1 MKLTARVVTQD
12 SQKFYETA
20 IPAQEL
26 IDDSL
31 FRPDRWNPVNNEGYQ
46 RELSQEHAR
55 RIQQFL
61 KGDNGTN
68 VLPTNVIVNS
78 RKPFRVESLGD
89 GFVEIEIKDFPLY
102 IIDGQHR
109 ISAMRQA
116 EESGTA
122 DLTHYEIGVTLTQF
136 NLRDEMIH
144 FRNINGRANRPP
156 KALSDVL
163 MGRLAEEY
171 GLVPSS
177 IEEQSIIRAN
187 RVVMRLATDLNSPWY
202 GKIALG
208 GTRRRAFHITVQ
220 SAMTSSMLAMFSNGR
235 FSDPDEDVD
244 HIYRIFADFW
254 EAIADVWPET
264 MENPYQYLLMRGG
277 GFYAWH
283 RVLARI
289 LTNLNFN
296 PTKAQFVAALTELRE
311 TTGWD
316 ADFWQF
322 STLGNTAGAR
332 QLMLAS
338 GNGGST
344 QRGSMLADMVYREL
358 DKDALRDDAHTLR
371 PGVPQEVSRG

>member
-1 MKLTARVVTQD
+1 MKLIARVVHQGD
-12 SQKFYETA
+12 QQFFETA
-20 IPAQEL
+20 IPALEL
-26 IDDSL
+26 IDDDL

-68 VLPTNVIVNS
+68 VLPTNVIINS
-78 RKPFRVESLGD
+78 RKPLRVEPMGN
-89 GFVEIEIKDFPLY
+89 GMVQIELRDFPLY

-116 EESGTA
+116 EENGTA
-122 DLTHYEIGVTLTQF
+122 DLSNYELGVTLTQF

-163 MGRLAEEY
+163 MGRLAEEF
-171 GLVPSS
+171 GLVPNS

-187 RVVMRLATDLNSPWY
+187 RVVMRLATDINSPWY

-220 SAMTSSMLAMFSNGR
+220 SAMTSSMRAMFSNGR
-235 FSDPDEDVD
+235 FSDPDENTET
-244 HIYRIFADFW
+244 IYRIFADFW
-254 EAIADVWPET
+254 EAIAEVWPET
-264 MENPYQYLLMRGG
+264 MENPYQYLIMRGG
-277 GFYAWH
+277 GFFAWH
-283 RVLARI
+283 RVLSRI

-296 PTKAQFVAALTELRE
+296 PTKEEFLAALTELRQNTDWDSQFWLF
-311 TTGWD
+311 TTR
-316 ADFWQF
+316 
-322 STLGNTAGAR
+322 GNTSGAR
-332 QLMLAS
+332 QMMIAS
-338 GNGGST
+338 GSGGSNN
-344 QRGSMLADMVYREL
+344 RGAVLADMIWREL
-358 DKDALRDDAHTLR
+358 PKDGLRDAAHSLR
-371 PGVPQEVSRG
+371 ATITEEV